1 MREMVLSS
9 LGAEMLVQI
18 NSSREI
24 HKREKREGK
33 KKRYD
38 CVTLCIFIWMNTSES
53 YIDQLVLCSS

>member
-33 KKRYD
+33 KNDMIVLHYAY
-38 CVTLCIFIWMNTSES
+38 S
-53 YIDQLVLCSS
+53 YGWILVNPISIN